1 MKKLLCLAVLSGL
14 VGCEAGNNAADA
26 QTKLKAQAAALPA
39 CTTAAAQEFSVPEK
53 LFKAMAL
60 TEGWDDANQK
70 TQRHNQYGPMGLGA
84 LAIPQM
90 AKGLGVPEAAVK
102 DDACTNYRAAA
113 WWYANKSVES
123 GQRDDVWATVTRF
136 YYGSALREEYPAT
149 ERVKK
154 IYAEL

>member
-1 MKKLLCLAVLSGL
+1 MKKLLCIAILSGL
-14 VGCEAGNNAADA
+14 VGCNAGNNSADVR
-26 QTKLKAQAAALPA
+26 KHLKAQAAALPA
-39 CTTAAAQEFSVPEK
+39 CATAAAQEFSVPEK

-60 TEGWDDANQK
+60 AEGGTVSAPSPEARNS
-70 TQRHNQYGPMGLGA
+70 YGPMGLGA
-84 LAIPQM
+84 PAIPLM
-90 AKGLGVPEAAVK
+90 AKGLGVLEAAVK

-113 WWYANKSVES
+113 WWYANKSVEN

-136 YYGSALREEYPAT
+136 YYGSASREAAPAT